1 MSDIPL
7 QCKFEKGR
15 IVIEIGDEVLAHATD
30 INPDLYDDEN
40 DRGLYRV
47 TNYEVFAKE
56 LVSCLNEEDE
66 EGATRVTRMLDEA
79 IYYAIDQGAEGVE
92 ENT

>member
-1 MSDIPL
+1 MSEIPL
-7 QCKFEKGR
+7 QCKYQNGR
-15 IVIEIGDEVLAHATD
+15 IVIEIGEEVLAHATD

-40 DRGLYRV
+40 DRGRYKV
-47 TNYEVFAKE
+47 ANHEAFAKE
-56 LVSCLNEEDE
+56 LVSYLNEEDE

-79 IYYAIDQGAEGVE
+79 IYYAIDQGSEGVE